1 MRRTINLWIVDKDYM
16 NMTISKSYFFGN
28 FLGELLTIHITK
40 KSNYF
45 LMIKLKESCEYFT
58 YVLKPNL
65 GRLFKAIWDSSN
77 QQTLMHLI
85 CSI

>member
-1 MRRTINLWIVDKDYM
+1 MRMTINLWIVDKDYM
-16 NMTISKSYFFGN
+16 NMTISKSYLFGN
-28 FLGELLTIHITK
+28 FLGELLTIHY
-40 KSNYF
+40 YF

-77 QQTLMHLI
+77 QQTLTHLI